1 MYRDAIAELGYDA
14 KSPSHK
20 LPKRVRS
27 KQLSRL
33 CVPPNAPKFFV
44 QAIERARAT
53 RRPIIIDFWAEW
65 CAACLR
71 LKRET
76 LANPDV
82 AKALREVEVIYVD
95 LDKFPMLGETY
106 GVAAIPDL
114 FFIDTSGRIVDRL
127 QNFEPPDAF
136 VARLRKAFAAP

>member
-1 MYRDAIAELGYDA
+1 MYRDAISELGYYA
-14 KSPSHK
+14 KAPS
-20 LPKRVRS
+20 R
-27 KQLSRL
+27 KQPAKAVAKHLSRL
-33 CVPPNAPKFFV
+33 YVPPNAPEFFV
-44 QAIERARAT
+44 HAIEKARAD

-76 LANPDV
+76 LGNPDV

-95 LDKFPMLGETY
+95 LDKFPALGETY
-106 GVAAIPDL
+106 GVVAIPDL

-127 QNFEPPDAF
+127 QDFEPADAF